1 MLATTGDDGAVRV
14 WDPLTGD
21 ELSSFEDG
29 DQVWGPSFS
38 PDGRRVAATW
48 PAEAMVRVL
57 DVSTGEVIAE
67 IESVE
72 AFSTSFSPD
81 GERIAFGDYRTL
93 GVKVFDVRSG
103 AEVMTLAEHDLD
115 IYDVQWSPD
124 GRWIAAADNP
134 SVRIWD
140 AQTGQHVFS
149 LSGHN
154 GPVTGLDWSPDST
167 RLASGGADGTTRIWE
182 VSATGVHELASLSSR
197 GTRSGVQSVSFSPD
211 GSRILAGDH
220 GVNAVTAWDISA
232 SGGGEWAS
240 VAGGPIFDSVAF
252 TPDGSGVVTSGG
264 SGSVSISDAVTG
276 EQEAVIGPRGGALAG
291 DVQLLAMSSDGQL
304 LATGANPGQ
313 ARIWDVST
321 GEVVSVIAAPGIR
334 DLAWGGDPGLLAVS
348 MWEATGDAVVVVDR
362 SGAELARFDEEPGYF
377 IPSVSISPDGSLV
390 AMTRE
395 HERFDPTLTTRI
407 WDWERDEIVATI
419 DTGGPALNAVFDP
432 TGRRIV
438 TSGRQ
443 QGQAAVW
450 DVRTGERL
458 ATLTDPP
465 AFFAVAFSPDG
476 RTIATAH
483 RDGTVR
489 LWDAGSGAQRLVLRG
504 HEGAV
509 LSLAFS
515 PDGSKLASAGD
526 DGLVR
531 VWAIDLD
538 DLIGVA
544 TDRLT
549 RSLSDEECRQYLH
562 RDRCAQA

>member
-1 MLATTGDDGAVRV
+1 M
-14 WDPLTGD
+14 
-21 ELSSFEDG
+21 
-29 DQVWGPSFS
+29 
-38 PDGRRVAATW
+38 
-48 PAEAMVRVL
+48 
-57 DVSTGEVIAE
+57 
-67 IESVE
+67 
-72 AFSTSFSPD
+72 
-81 GERIAFGDYRTL
+81 TL
-93 GVKVFDVRSG
+93 G
-103 AEVMTLAEHDLD
+103 EHDLD
-115 IYDVQWSPD
+115 IFDVQWSPD

-182 VSATGVHELASLSSR
+182 ISATGVHELASLSSR

-240 VAGGPIFDSVAF
+240 VAGGLLFDGVAF
-252 TPDGSGVVTSGG
+252 TPDGSGVVTRVG

-276 EQEAVIGPRGGALAG
+276 EQRAMIGPGASSQAG
-291 DVQLLAMSSDGQL
+291 DFQFLAMSSDGQL
-304 LATGANPGQ
+304 LATGARSGP
-313 ARIWDVST
+313 ARIWDVAT
-321 GEVVSVIAAPGIR
+321 GEVVSLIDAIGIG
-334 DLAWGGDPGLLAVS
+334 DLSWSGDGDLLAVS
-348 MWEATGDAVVVVDR
+348 LYDATGDGVVVVDR
-362 SGAELARFDEEPGYF
+362 SGTELARFDEEPGYF
-377 IPSVSISPDGSLV
+377 IPSVSISPDGSLI
-390 AMTRE
+390 ALTRE
-395 HERFDPTLTTRI
+395 IERFDPTLTTRI
-407 WDWERDEIVATI
+407 WDWQRDEIVATI
-419 DTGGPALNAVFDP
+419 DTGGPALTAVFDP
-432 TGRRIV
+432 TGTRIV

-465 AFFAVAFSPDG
+465 IFYAVAFSPDG
-476 RTIATAH
+476 RSIATAH

-504 HEGAV
+504 HDGAA

-531 VWAIDLD
+531 VWALDLD
-538 DLIGVA
+538 DLIGIA
-544 TDRLT
+544 SDRLT
-549 RSLSDEECRQYLH
+549 RSFSDEECRQYLH
-562 RDRCAQA
+562 LSGCPQA